1 ILLFIVIYFLSEREI
16 VYQEITKYLEGKVD
30 KNKIKSSHIDK
41 KKTKS
46 NNIEHFALNNGN
58 LYVLFN
64 EIEKLTDSLK
74 EKSEKEYNA
83 KEFIKMSVSDI
94 SHQIKTPLAAIKMYN
109 EIILEEPKN
118 HDLIM
123 DFSVNISKSICRIEE
138 LIKTL
143 LKLSRIDS
151 ESITFKKDKY
161 SISDLIEKSIQELS
175 VRAIN
180 EGKKIEVIGSKKDE
194 IFCDFNWTV
203 EAIENIIKNALDNTR
218 EGCFVRIMWEKFD
231 TIFSI
236 TIEDNGKGID
246 EKDIHH
252 IFKRFYRSEDSGNL
266 QGVGLGL
273 SLTKSIVEKQGGTV
287 SVKSEKGIGTQFS
300 LVFLNEM

>member
-1 ILLFIVIYFLSEREI
+1 LSEREI